1 MKRFRN
7 ILVVAPPGVDIAATL
22 MAAEKL
28 ALGNGAQ
35 LTLFDVVPPVNV
47 RDRNPG
53 GHSEE
58 EIRRLVEQA
67 RTAQIEEVAG
77 TISSVPVEIA
87 VATGTLFLEVIRRT
101 MAFEHDLVI
110 ISPDQ
115 DAGAVGLTRASTVM
129 HLMRKCPVPVWVLR
143 SEASGRGD
151 VMAAVG
157 PFDDGAPTLLD
168 RKIVELGSSLAALH
182 GGRFHLVHSWSL
194 QGESLLR
201 NGRVRLAAA
210 EVDRF
215 VEEAE
220 VVARG
225 ALDKLLADTGI
236 PQEEVELHLVKGDA
250 ADSIIRLAAELSP
263 DVVVMGTLARSG
275 IAGLLIGN
283 SAENVLGSLQASIL
297 AVKPVGFR
305 TPVSL

>member
-22 MAAEKL
+22 MAAENL
-28 ALGNGAQ
+28 AVGNGAR

-47 RDRNPG
+47 RDRKPG
-53 GHSEE
+53 GYSEE
-58 EIRRLVEQA
+58 EIRRLVERA
-67 RTAQIEEVAG
+67 RISQMEEVAG
-77 TISSVPVEIA
+77 AVSSVPVEIA
-87 VATGTLFLEVIRRT
+87 VSTGTLFLEVIRRT
-101 MAFEHDLVI
+101 MEFEHDLVI

-115 DAGAVGLTRASTVM
+115 DADAVGLTRASTVM

-143 SEASGRGD
+143 SEASERGD

-157 PFDDGAPTLLD
+157 PFDDGAPTQLD
-168 RKIVELGSSLAALH
+168 RKIVELGSSLAALT

-194 QGESLLR
+194 RGESLLR
-201 NGRVRLAAA
+201 NGRVHLAAS

-215 VEEAE
+215 VDEAE
-220 VVARG
+220 VAART

-236 PQEEVELHLVKGDA
+236 PLEEAELHLVKGDA
-250 ADSIIRLAAELSP
+250 AESINELAAELSP

-283 SAENVLGSLQASIL
+283 SAENVLGSLQTSVL

-305 TPVSL
+305 SPVSL